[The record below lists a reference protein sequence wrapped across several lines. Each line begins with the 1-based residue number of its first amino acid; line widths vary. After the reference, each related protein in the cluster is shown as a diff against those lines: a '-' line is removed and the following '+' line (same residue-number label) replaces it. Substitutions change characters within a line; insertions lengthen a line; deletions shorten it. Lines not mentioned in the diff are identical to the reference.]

1 MTSVASIQFTSSRKK
16 ILPSGPQLR
25 GWITA
30 LARLAAATL
39 LPALL
44 LCGVVCAAEPVAAET
59 LTVDMTFPRNPD
71 LPEAGRFIPADTPLL
86 LSIAHDNPGTL
97 PAGCAVAV
105 RVIGHDGT
113 EFCRRAWPVPAGKGG
128 PVRFERLFRIG
139 GLPGSVKIR
148 VQAGV
153 TDPSGRVI
161 PTASAATD
169 GWQDIFDGYALH
181 TGPAWSRG
189 WYPQEPADHL
199 LRGCTGRGIIHCAR
213 PVFPVVLRVKGSA
226 PVKCFDDGRWTLALE
241 VNRTAMH
248 TQVVEQNTFETAVTI
263 DPSMPMPDC
272 RSPDR
277 SWPVGEMELAI
288 VSDQTFEPRVCEGV
302 DDNRVLAFHVT
313 QLEIGDWLPL
323 EGFRGPREPDGCY
336 WPAPDCSVLVPAPVP
351 GTRLI
356 VQGRRD
362 VRCMEMPQTVTVT
375 VNGQRIGQFP
385 VSDEWFV
392 VPVPAESIP
401 AGAPGEPL
409 RVGITASPVFFRTQ
423 CGSEDDPNPYGVGID
438 EIAVR

>member
-1 MTSVASIQFTSSRKK
+1 MTCDASILSDNTGKTSGSPGSHARNR
-16 ILPSGPQLR
+16 IM
-25 GWITA
+25 A
-30 LARLAAATL
+30 MARLAAMML

-44 LCGVVCAAEPVAAET
+44 PGGGVCSGET
-59 LTVDMTFPRNPD
+59 ATPGTMTVDIALPRNPD

-86 LSIAHDNPGTL
+86 LSIAHDNPGAL
-97 PAGCAVAV
+97 PAGCAVTV

-113 EFCRRAWPVPAGKGG
+113 EYCRRAWQVPTGQGG

-139 GLPGSVKIR
+139 GLPGSVRLK

-153 TDPSGRVI
+153 TDPSGRALPV
-161 PTASAATD
+161 ASATTD

-181 TGPAWSRG
+181 SGPAWSRG
-189 WYPQEPADHL
+189 WYPQEQADHL

-213 PVFPVVLRVKGSA
+213 PVFPAVLRVKGSA
-226 PVKCFDDGRWTLALE
+226 PVKCFDDGRWTLTLE
-241 VNRTAMH
+241 VNRTTVH
-248 TQVVEQNTFETAVTI
+248 TQVVEHNAFESAITI
-263 DPSMPMPDC
+263 DPSIPMPDC

-288 VSDQTFEPRVCEGV
+288 VSDKTFEPKVCEGV

-313 QLEIGDWLPL
+313 HMEIGDWLPL

-336 WPAPDCSVLVPAPVP
+336 WPAPDCSALVPAPVP
-351 GTRLI
+351 GSRLI

-362 VRCMEMPQTVTVT
+362 VRCMKMPQTVTVT
-375 VNGQRIGQFP
+375 VNGQRVGEFP
-385 VSDEWFV
+385 VNDEWFV
-392 VPVPAESIP
+392 LTVPAESIP
-401 AGAPGEPL
+401 AEVPGEPL
-409 RVGITASPVFFRTQ
+409 RVGITASPIFFRTQ